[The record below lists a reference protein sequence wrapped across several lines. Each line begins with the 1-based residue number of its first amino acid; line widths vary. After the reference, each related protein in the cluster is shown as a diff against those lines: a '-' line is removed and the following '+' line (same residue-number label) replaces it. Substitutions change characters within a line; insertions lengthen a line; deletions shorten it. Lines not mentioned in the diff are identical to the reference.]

1 MPQAEGGGFGGSER
15 HDPHLLYTLSA
26 VQVLA
31 LYDRLHE
38 VDADR
43 IAACVPRGRPCC
55 SSMNACCGLA
65 HQSRAPSVSDN
76 VQHLHHISIALT
88 SFRRGHAFVLAACI
102 VQRQQESL
110 TDRLDSPLRGLTR
123 CRACVSLCVQM

>member
-1 MPQAEGGGFGGSER
+1 MPGKDTCFSGGRRRNCRVWCLQAEGGGFGGSER

-43 IAACVPRGRPCC
+43 IAACARRDRPPCLAQTWHHADP
-55 SSMNACCGLA
+55 SFNTNYMMPANADAVCRQRQVTSCLPA
-65 HQSRAPSVSDN
+65 MPSVL
-76 VQHLHHISIALT
+76 VMALCK
-88 SFRRGHAFVLAACI
+88 LW
-102 VQRQQESL
+102 L
-110 TDRLDSPLRGLTR
+110 L
-123 CRACVSLCVQM
+123 

>member
-1 MPQAEGGGFGGSER
+1 VLQAEGGGFGGSER

-43 IAACVPRGRPCC
+43 IAACECWTRCLCSAQTWRHADPPLELHHVMPANADAVCRQRHVASCSAHNPSQLCWSWPC
-55 SSMNACCGLA
+55 ACCC
-65 HQSRAPSVSDN
+65 P
-76 VQHLHHISIALT
+76 
-88 SFRRGHAFVLAACI
+88 C
-102 VQRQQESL
+102 
-110 TDRLDSPLRGLTR
+110 
-123 CRACVSLCVQM
+123 